1 MIRSF
6 TIIIPPGL
14 LNFGIFG
21 SLKSGIVGRLE
32 SGIGIIIGILGNDES
47 GELKSGSSIS
57 GILTFGILTSGI

>member
-21 SLKSGIVGRLE
+21 SLKSGIVGS

-57 GILTFGILTSGI
+57 GKIASGILTSGI

>member
-21 SLKSGIVGRLE
+21 SLKSGIVGS

-47 GELKSGSSIS
+47 GELNSGSSIS
-57 GILTFGILTSGI
+57 GILTSGI